1 MVFLGL
7 PRLPLL
13 LGLQSGHRPPCFME
27 NPSDGNILAIL
38 PSIRVSWT
46 PSGSSYSLLFLRT
59 ALPLCPPNSP
69 CRWGGGWV
77 GGQMGWE
84 ETTSGGCLSAAEAK
98 GQLEVW
104 ESGAAH
110 SRAPQCHRP
119 ASFSVPGRFVTPD
132 QKYSM
137 DNTPHTP
144 TPFKNALEKYG
155 PLKPLVG
162 GSASPPA
169 VYDHSPCPEIP
180 LASPDCLEK
189 LRFLSLINRAPC

>member
-1 MVFLGL
+1 MWSSWPLVFLACLFSRWGCGL
-7 PRLPLL
+7 ATGRLVLWK
-13 LGLQSGHRPPCFME
+13 
-27 NPSDGNILAIL
+27 ILVTATSSAIL
-38 PSIRVSWT
+38 PPIRVSWT
-46 PSGSSYSLLFLRT
+46 PSGSSCSLLFLRM
-59 ALPLCPPNSP
+59 ALPLCPRNSP
-69 CRWGGGWV
+69 CRWGGGWA

-98 GQLEVW
+98 GQLGVW

-110 SRAPQCHRP
+110 GRAPQCHRP
-119 ASFSVPGRFVTPD
+119 VSFSMPGRFVTPD

-162 GSASPPA
+162 GVAGPA
-169 VYDHSPCPEIP
+169 LQLFMITCPV
-180 LASPDCLEK
+180 L
-189 LRFLSLINRAPC
+189 LRSH